1 MKHLTRFF
9 SLSMLL
15 LFVAL
20 KASAQSS
27 PMIITSPTQ
36 LDYSTTIGLPVEK
49 VVNAKV
55 AGLPSLALLS
65 SFKAIVQGQN
75 ADQFSVEM
83 PSLSLVNILEALLG
97 QGINIKVTYN
107 PTFMSLNHKA
117 ELLIETALLGVLLP
131 VQTIVPINAEGFEPP
146 LVESTSPA
154 DGAVNVPENTTS
166 IRINYDGFIS
176 LKDRSKIKINGVPVT
191 SCRVDQIVLII
202 DLPEGLN
209 SNTLYTVTVEAGAIA
224 GNAGY
229 STTVEDFSFSF
240 RTVYIA
246 PTYTI
251 TPAPGSIIY
260 IDYPTDEFYVNIQ
273 FSAPV
278 QIKSPTANYSEG
290 YISFLRQN
298 PSNPNVVTIASS
310 SISMTGANQPYITLS
325 IPAGAIA
332 DANDIS
338 LDAIN
343 VGTYQV
349 FAGPYVTNVSPTPGT
364 GENDAIIT
372 TTNNFRQTVTFT
384 FNKNIRRVGNSNPV
398 TLTDSQTGLSIQSY
412 RIEGNKLIVVVS
424 GTVRS
429 YDYFTLNLQ
438 AGSVASYEDF
448 IIPNL
453 GGSYQ
458 YVVERRNASRG
469 LIDTDSNNQHMLSAI
484 VSESYYTIM
493 GIQVSKDNLQR
504 GQVYI
509 RKTTYEDGTVDTRKF
524 MYQVGK

>member
-1 MKHLTRFF
+1 MKHFTRFF
-9 SLSMLL
+9 SLSLVL
-15 LFVAL
+15 LFVAM

-36 LDYSTTIGLPVEK
+36 LDYSTTIGLPVKK

-55 AGLPSLALLS
+55 AGLPSLAVLS

-83 PSLSLVNILEALLG
+83 PSLSLINILEALLG

-131 VQTIVPINAEGFEPP
+131 VQTTVPINAEGFEPP
-146 LVESTSPA
+146 MVESTSPA

-191 SCRVDQIVLII
+191 YCRVDQIVLII
-202 DLPEGLN
+202 DIPEGLS
-209 SNTLYTVTVEAGAIA
+209 SNMLYTV
-224 GNAGY
+224 
-229 STTVEDFSFSF
+229 
-240 RTVYIA
+240 
-246 PTYTI
+246 

-260 IDYPTDEFYVNIQ
+260 IDYPAEEFYFNIQ

-278 QIKSPTANYSEG
+278 QLKSPTADYSEG
-290 YISFLRQN
+290 YISFLRQD

-310 SISMTGANQPYITLS
+310 SISMTGTNQPYITLS

-332 DANDIS
+332 DANDIP

-349 FAGPYVTNVSPTPGT
+349 FAGPYVTNVSPTSGT

-372 TTNNFRQTVTFT
+372 TTDNFQQTVTFT
-384 FNKNIRRVGNSNPV
+384 FNKNIRQVGNSNLV

-412 RIEGNKLIVVVS
+412 RIEGNQLIVVVS
-424 GTVRS
+424 GTVRT

-448 IIPNL
+448 IIANL

-469 LIDTDSNNQHMLSAI
+469 LINNDSNNQHMLSAI

-493 GIQVSKDNLQR
+493 GIQVHKDNLQR

-509 RKTTYEDGTVDTRKF
+509 KKTTYEDGTVDTRKF
-524 MYQVGK
+524 MYQFGK